1 LGLSNVEKLQTYS
14 GLRIGATTMGHTTY
28 TYGRTFAWLL
38 GLKEAK
44 FVLGY
49 ASLEVDVALAQGEVD
64 ARSNNTAEV
73 VRRNPDAVKKGCS
86 ILSPS

>member
-1 LGLSNVEKLQTYS
+1 
-14 GLRIGATTMGHTTY
+14 MGHTTY

-38 GLKEAK
+38 GLKEVK

-73 VRRNPDAVKKGCS
+73 IRRNPDAVN
-86 ILSPS
+86 